1 MKKIIIF
8 VVVWALL
15 IVGGKFAAFRVL
27 DQKSN
32 EAFASLHQ
40 LSIMLGMPVKIK
52 YRKVFIDLDGSI
64 GFEGVR
70 VSSRQTGYTK
80 IDRIS
85 YSNGGLL
92 NLTRLLWHVS
102 RISQA
107 ESATERETRSK
118 KLFSSSALWQQQI
131 IRSEG
136 VVGFASGIEICGANF
151 TGTVLRAPVNAEFR
165 WDATKDTS
173 DGVVTFTAELP
184 GLADYEFTVSAD
196 MMDLPG
202 LSSIDGVSRPSTRD
216 RLMPFGLTQVV
227 EDLSIITAIMNHC
240 AEQRGGSLEDVRQ
253 IAIQGLNEYMEK
265 QTDLNDESNLQILA
279 GLQQSWMEPGVLKI
293 TGVFD
298 AETGGYERFDPVTF
312 NGAIVNTS
320 RVINQVR
327 STTSEAQTSQKENVK
342 TADGKKKRSTGIQ
355 SRWVARPVSE
365 LRTYVDSKVRITS
378 VTGEVHNGRLA
389 KVDKTRYS
397 VTKRTGSGEYGS
409 YAPIK
414 QIEKLEVWDQ
424 NNRSEK

>member
-1 MKKIIIF
+1 MKKVIIF
-8 VVVWALL
+8 VIVWALL
-15 IVGGKFAAFRVL
+15 IVGGRFAAFRIL

-32 EAFASLHQ
+32 EAFDSLHQ
-40 LSIMLGMPVKIK
+40 LSVMLGMPVKIK
-52 YRKVFIDLDGSI
+52 YRKVFVDLDGSI

-70 VSSRQTGYTK
+70 VSSPQTGYTK

-85 YSNGGLL
+85 YSNGSLL

-107 ESATERETRSK
+107 ESATEREARSK
-118 KLFSSSALWQQQI
+118 NLFSASALWRQQI

-136 VVGFASGIEICGANF
+136 VVGFASGIEICGGNF
-151 TGTVLRAPVNAEFR
+151 TGTVLTAPVNAELR
-165 WDATKDTS
+165 WDANKDSS
-173 DGVVTFTAELP
+173 DGVVKLTVELP
-184 GLADYEFTVSAD
+184 GLADYEFMLSAA

-202 LSSIDGVSRPSTRD
+202 LSSINGLNRPSTLD
-216 RLMPFGLTQVV
+216 GSMPFEFTQVV
-227 EDLSIITAIMNHC
+227 QNLSIITAMVNHC
-240 AEQRGGSLEDVRQ
+240 AKQFGGSPKDARQ
-253 IAIQGLNEYMEK
+253 IVIQGLNEYMEK
-265 QTDLNDESNLQILA
+265 QTDLDDESNLQILA

-312 NGAIVNTS
+312 NGTIVNTS

-327 STTSEAQTSQKENVK
+327 STTSAAPTSQKENVK

-414 QIEKLEVWDQ
+414 QIEKLEVWE
-424 NNRSEK
+424 SK

>member
-8 VVVWALL
+8 VIVWALL
-15 IVGGKFAAFRVL
+15 IVGGRFAVFRIL

-32 EAFASLHQ
+32 EAFDSLHQ
-40 LSIMLGMPVKIK
+40 FSTMLGMPVKIK
-52 YRKVFIDLDGSI
+52 YRKVFVDLDGSI

-70 VSSRQTGYTK
+70 VSSPQTGYTK

-85 YSNGGLL
+85 YSNGSLL

-107 ESATERETRSK
+107 ESATERESRSK
-118 KLFSSSALWQQQI
+118 NLFSSSALWRQQI

-151 TGTVLRAPVNAEFR
+151 TGTVLTAPVNAEFR
-165 WDATKDTS
+165 WDANKDTS
-173 DGVVTFTAELP
+173 DGVVKFTAELP
-184 GLADYEFTVSAD
+184 GLADYEFTVSAA

-202 LSSIDGVSRPSTRD
+202 LSSIDGVSRSSTRD
-216 RLMPFGLTQVV
+216 RSMAFELTQVV
-227 EDLSIITAIMNHC
+227 EDLSIITAITNHC
-240 AEQRGGSLEDVRQ
+240 AEQRGGSPEDVRQ

-265 QTDLNDESNLQILA
+265 QTDLDNESNLQVLA
-279 GLQQSWMEPGVLKI
+279 GLEQSWREPGVLKI
-293 TGVFD
+293 SGIFD
-298 AETGGYERFDPVTF
+298 AQAGGYEQFDPVSF
-312 NGAIVNTS
+312 NGTIVNTS

-327 STTSEAQTSQKENVK
+327 STTSEAQTSQKENVES
-342 TADGKKKRSTGIQ
+342 AEGKKQKPTGIE

-365 LRTYVDSKVRITS
+365 LRTYVDSKVRVTS
-378 VTGEVHNGRLA
+378 VTGEVHNGRLT
-389 KVDKTRYS
+389 KVDETRYL
-397 VTKRTGSGEYGS
+397 VTIRTGSGEYGS

-414 QIEKLEVWDQ
+414 KIEKLEVWE
-424 NNRSEK
+424 SK

>member
-1 MKKIIIF
+1 MKKVIIF
-8 VVVWALL
+8 VIVWALL
-15 IVGGKFAAFRVL
+15 IVGGRFSAFRIL

-32 EAFASLHQ
+32 EAFDSLHQ
-40 LSIMLGMPVKIK
+40 FSTMLGMPVKIK
-52 YRKVFIDLDGSI
+52 YRKVFVDLDGSI

-70 VSSRQTGYTK
+70 VSSPQTGYTK

-85 YSNGGLL
+85 YSNGSLL

-107 ESATERETRSK
+107 ESATERESRSK
-118 KLFSSSALWQQQI
+118 NLFSSSALWRQQI

-151 TGTVLRAPVNAEFR
+151 TGTVLTAPVNAEFR
-165 WDATKDTS
+165 WDANKDSS
-173 DGVVTFTAELP
+173 DVVVKLTAELP
-184 GLADYEFTVSAD
+184 GLADYEFVVSAAVTD
-196 MMDLPG
+196 FPG
-202 LSSIDGVSRPSTRD
+202 LSSINGLNRPSTLD
-216 RLMPFGLTQVV
+216 GSMPFEFTQVV
-227 EDLSIITAIMNHC
+227 QNLSIITAMVNHC
-240 AEQRGGSLEDVRQ
+240 AKQFGGSPKDARQ
-253 IAIQGLNEYMEK
+253 IVIQGLHEYMEK
-265 QTDLNDESNLQILA
+265 QTDLDDESNLQILA

-298 AETGGYERFDPVTF
+298 AKTGGYERFDPVTF
-312 NGAIVNTS
+312 NGTIVDTS

-327 STTSEAQTSQKENVK
+327 STTSEAQTSQKENVES
-342 TADGKKKRSTGIQ
+342 ADGKKQKSTGIQ

-365 LRTYVDSKVRITS
+365 LPTYVDSKVRITS
-378 VTGEVHNGRLA
+378 VTGEVHIGRLA

-397 VTKRTGSGEYGS
+397 VTIRTGSGEYGS

-414 QIEKLEVWDQ
+414 QIEKLEVWE
-424 NNRSEK
+424 SK

>member
-1 MKKIIIF
+1 MKKVIIF
-8 VVVWALL
+8 VIVWALL
-15 IVGGKFAAFRVL
+15 IVGGRFAAFRIL

-32 EAFASLHQ
+32 EAFDSLHQ
-40 LSIMLGMPVKIK
+40 FSTMLGMPVKIK
-52 YRKVFIDLDGSI
+52 YRKVFVDLDGSI

-70 VSSRQTGYTK
+70 VSSPQTGYTK

-85 YSNGGLL
+85 YSNGSLL

-107 ESATERETRSK
+107 ESATERESRSK
-118 KLFSSSALWQQQI
+118 NLFSSSALWRQQI

-136 VVGFASGIEICGANF
+136 VVGFASGIDICGANF
-151 TGTVLRAPVNAEFR
+151 AGTVLTAPANAEFR
-165 WDATKDTS
+165 WDANKDSS
-173 DGVVTFTAELP
+173 DGVVKLTVELP
-184 GLADYEFTVSAD
+184 GLADYEFVVSAAVTD
-196 MMDLPG
+196 FPG
-202 LSSIDGVSRPSTRD
+202 LSSINGLNRPSTLD
-216 RLMPFGLTQVV
+216 GSMPFEFTQVV
-227 EDLSIITAIMNHC
+227 QNLSIITAMVNHC
-240 AEQRGGSLEDVRQ
+240 AKQFGGSPKDARQ
-253 IAIQGLNEYMEK
+253 IVIQGLNEYMEK
-265 QTDLNDESNLQILA
+265 QTDLDDESNLQILA

-327 STTSEAQTSQKENVK
+327 STTSEAQTSQKENVES
-342 TADGKKKRSTGIQ
+342 ADGKKKKPTGIH

-365 LRTYVDSKVRITS
+365 LPTYVDSKVRITF
-378 VTGEVHNGRLA
+378 VTGAVHIGRLA

-397 VTKRTGSGEYGS
+397 VTIRTASGEYGS

-414 QIEKLEVWDQ
+414 QIEKLEVWE
-424 NNRSEK
+424 SK